1 MITKVKTIDD
11 VFEIIDNQ
19 WSEYIKMRSDA
30 IKYTKCGFDNYI
42 WYNRELAEWRDANVF
57 EDYWEN
63 KDYWIKRYTKNPTL
77 FTKDIKQAFTNYF
90 DEMYY
95 SYLENN

>member
-1 MITKVKTIDD
+1 MNKVKTIDD

-30 IKYTKCGFDNYI
+30 IKYTKCGFDTYI
-42 WYNRELAEWRDANVF
+42 WYNRELAEWRDADIF

-63 KDYWIKRYTKNPTL
+63 KDYWIKRYSKNPTL

-90 DEMYY
+90 DAMYY

>member
-1 MITKVKTIDD
+1 MRKVKTIDD

-30 IKYTKCGFDNYI
+30 IKYTKCGFDTYI
-42 WYNRELAEWRDANVF
+42 WYNSELAEWRDAAVF

-77 FTKDIKQAFTNYF
+77 FTKDIKKAFTNYF